1 MPLQCL
7 YSFVLSNFTLAPY
20 PFRVKG
26 TLFLSLS
33 GSPCYRHPIESIFH
47 DADQMQA
54 SEWDDAQCRDQPG
67 RCNLRILRTCLPHEG
82 GDAGAGAKAK
92 DDFYDVAY
100 QASTKDLLW
109 MLFLDDPSRPHDR
122 QKPKNGPWL
131 FPPGTRLVDPDS
143 SCIPCFSESDMPATL
158 RAAGFRAVRDPDP
171 ASNFVSIQKRLEL
184 CVRKPPGLCDEEDRK
199 EEGTDKGAPESSE
212 KNTSVYIR
220 I

>member
-1 MPLQCL
+1 MPIKC
-7 YSFVLSNFTLAPY
+7 
-20 PFRVKG
+20 
-26 TLFLSLS
+26 
-33 GSPCYRHPIESIFH
+33 RHPNGTTHSVKIS
-47 DADQMQA
+47 Q
-54 SEWDDAQCRDQPG
+54 
-67 RCNLRILRTCLPHEG
+67 
-82 GDAGAGAKAK
+82 GDVICVYCERVFPTKEATPEQVLKAK

-143 SCIPCFSESDMPATL
+143 SCIPCFEESDMPATI
-158 RAAGFRAVRDPDP
+158 RAAGFRAVRGPDP

-220 I
+220 K